1 MKSSSSFGA
10 QTAQTLIALL
20 MKACAYTGQVD
31 SGHVGQ
37 VNSGHV
43 GSACTESFCHEWE
56 PPKEHDFLWIL
67 DCYRLSAWMHMSGE

>member
-31 SGHVGQ
+31 SGHVG
-37 VNSGHV
+37 
-43 GSACTESFCHEWE
+43 
-56 PPKEHDFLWIL
+56 
-67 DCYRLSAWMHMSGE
+67 